1 MTDRHTKKNRA
12 IIEAAKNV
20 FIQKGYASTS
30 MDLIAQ
36 EAKVSKITI
45 YKHFKN
51 KAELFSHI
59 MKEHC
64 EKIFNDAPMINYSA
78 ILTPRA
84 ILTSFCSSFV
94 EALSRPES
102 IGLMRRIIGEVDLFP
117 ELAKQIWPK
126 GKMPILEAFCS
137 YLHYEV
143 TAKRLHIQDA
153 EFAGRQLF
161 GMIKENLVYPVWFG
175 TKSTPNKKDKQEVIQ
190 KCLDMF
196 LSYYEPPKRT
206 P

>member
-1 MTDRHTKKNRA
+1 MTNKRTTKHRS
-12 IIEAAKNV
+12 IIDAAKIV

-30 MDLIAQ
+30 MDFIAQ

-64 EKIFNDAPMINYSA
+64 EKIFNDTPIIKYSPVSN
-78 ILTPRA
+78 PRI
-84 ILTSFCSSFV
+84 ILTSFCNSFV
-94 EALSRPES
+94 EALLQPES

-117 ELAKQIWPK
+117 DLAKQIWQE
-126 GKMPILEAFCS
+126 GKMPILEAFCL
-137 YLHYEV
+137 YIQDEV
-143 TAKRLHIQDA
+143 TAKRLYTQNP

-175 TKSTPNKKDKQEVIQ
+175 AKHLPNAQDRQEAIQ
-190 KCLDMF
+190 KCLDLF
-196 LSYYEPPKRT
+196 LFYYESPKSA
-206 P
+206 